1 MRPSL
6 VTTSKWNWQV
16 ANLEQ
21 TGAAS
26 NVEII
31 AAPGAGKAI
40 YIWNVTVG
48 AASATQTVKVTNGD
62 DAGGTRLIHETIG
75 ATFPAEVVFPFEAP
89 FRLTA
94 NTALKLSTNTGNCAV
109 VVFYVVGE

>member
-6 VTTSKWNWQV
+6 TAAKWSWQV

-31 AAPGAGKAI
+31 ASPGSDKAI
-40 YIWNVTVG
+40 YVWKISVA
-48 AASATQTVKVTNGD
+48 AASATLTAKVTNGD
-62 DAGGTRLIHETIG
+62 DALGTRLMHTTV
-75 ATFPAEVVFPFEAP
+75 AQTFPDEITFPFEAP

-94 NTALKLSTNTGNCAV
+94 DTALKLTTNTGNCAV
-109 VVFYVVGE
+109 TVFYVVGS